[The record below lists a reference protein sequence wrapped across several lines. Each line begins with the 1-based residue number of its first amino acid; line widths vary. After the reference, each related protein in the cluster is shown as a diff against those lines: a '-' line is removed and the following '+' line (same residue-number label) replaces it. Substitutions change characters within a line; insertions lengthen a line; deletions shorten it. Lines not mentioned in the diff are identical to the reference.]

1 MNQIRS
7 RLTGVLLC
15 ALLACPLAL
24 SGSRADD
31 SLRARAGALAQEFLL
46 VDAHI
51 DLPSR
56 LDGSHEDI
64 SVRTKGGDFD
74 YPRARAGGLKA
85 AFMSIYVS
93 SSFEESGGGREVAER
108 LITLVERLAADHPAM
123 FALAR
128 SPFDVRKNAA
138 AGTISL
144 PLGMEN
150 GTPLEGKLEN
160 IRYFYDRGIR
170 YITLVHAKNNHLCDS
185 SYDEERRWH
194 GLSPFGRS
202 VVEEMNRVGM
212 MIDVSHV
219 SDSTFEQVVRLSRAP
234 VIASHSSCRHF
245 TPGYERN
252 MSDAMIRG
260 LAAHGG
266 VIHITFGSMF
276 LGNEFRK
283 QGGKHKATVGDVVAH
298 IDHAVKV
305 AGVDHVGLGS
315 DFDGVGELPQGLQ
328 DVSGY
333 PEIIFG
339 LLKLGYAEGDIRK
352 ICGENTLRVWSEVEQ
367 VARTMQAPRK
377 Q

>member
-1 MNQIRS
+1 M
-7 RLTGVLLC
+7 V
-15 ALLACPLAL
+15 
-24 SGSRADD
+24 
-31 SLRARAGALAQEFLL
+31 
-46 VDAHI
+46 
-51 DLPSR
+51 
-56 LDGSHEDI
+56 
-64 SVRTKGGDFD
+64 
-74 YPRARAGGLKA
+74 
-85 AFMSIYVS
+85 
-93 SSFEESGGGREVAER
+93 
-108 LITLVERLAADHPAM
+108 
-123 FALAR
+123 
-128 SPFDVRKNAA
+128 A

-252 MSDAMIRG
+252 MSDAMIRR

-283 QGGKHKATVGDVVAH
+283 QGGKHKATVADVVAH
-298 IDHAVKV
+298 INHVVKL
-305 AGVDHVGLGS
+305 AGVEHVGFGS

-339 LLKLGYAEGDIRK
+339 LLKLGYTEGDIRK

-367 VARTMQAPRK
+367 VARTTQAPRK